1 MNQRNLLETVQ
12 LAVLGALMFVAALVA
27 ERRLARLV
35 AADAPSPRRA
45 APA

>member
-1 MNQRNLLETVQ
+1 MNHRNLLETVQ
-12 LAVLGALMFVAALVA
+12 LAFLGALMFVAALVA

-35 AADAPSPRRA
+35 AADVPSSRRT